1 MELTIAA
8 AISIISVTF
17 TIVNFVVNRKDKSNK
32 DVEDE
37 SYKRGILDQ
46 QLKDIMAKLEKIERK
61 LDNYDTEID
70 NKLEKALKQH
80 IEQFHS
86 KGICK

>member
-8 AISIISVTF
+8 AISIISVTL
-17 TIVNFVVNRKDKSNK
+17 TIITFALNRKDKSNK

-61 LDNYDTEID
+61 LDNYDNEID
-70 NKLEKALKQH
+70 TRLEKALKQH
-80 IEQFHS
+80 IDQYHRRSS
-86 KGICK
+86 K

>member
-8 AISIISVTF
+8 VISILSITF
-17 TIVNFVVNRKDKSNK
+17 TIITFALNRKDKSNK

-46 QLKDIMAKLEKIERK
+46 QLKDIMEKLEKIERK
-61 LDNYDTEID
+61 LDNYDNEID
-70 NKLEKALKQH
+70 MRLEKAMKQH
-80 IEQFHS
+80 IEQYHKRS
-86 KGICK
+86 AK

>member
-1 MELTIAA
+1 MELTI
-8 AISIISVTF
+8 AISIISVT
-17 TIVNFVVNRKDKSNK
+17 IAVSSFVLNRKDKSNK

-80 IEQFHS
+80 IDQFHKRSAS
-86 KGICK
+86 K

>member
-8 AISIISVTF
+8 AISIISVTL
-17 TIVNFVVNRKDKSNK
+17 TIITFALNRKDKSNK

-80 IEQFHS
+80 IEQFH
-86 KGICK
+86 KRTTK